1 MIFWQ
6 GNNFRKRVLWLLF
19 PVLVVQLVLCAC
31 PMRAGAAV
39 SGGLRELSL
48 KKAQDLAVANSA
60 ELRKIQN
67 KIEIQ
72 EIKYATAVKS
82 IKMKK
87 KNMATFRWTPL
98 LSFKFPQKPTLADEY
113 EWQYK
118 PLQITCVINEL
129 KHQMK
134 DELLAGK
141 EKVSVLFTETYI
153 CQEKIRFY
161 EESLEAAEDTLQ
173 RNQARLI
180 LGGATQADID
190 KMQKKISR
198 LTTDLSLQQ
207 RTFEN
212 RKSQLSKLINL
223 DVTSGYVF
231 SDPFVEADIPR
242 SVLDALVTY
251 TLDNDQKYYETKLE
265 TALSLESLNM
275 MKSMMRSQYGNK
287 MDCIEPYIQQA
298 LNGETIDSSAFRKVY
313 GQMLENIDA
322 PWNGSIRILFI
333 RINKEWFKGAV
344 DGSRYVEDDPYA
356 LYAGALEYADAV
368 REQQSA
374 KEELTQAVRNDFE
387 TVRTMQ
393 IAYADAVRAREA
405 LAEDLRKGLELNRL
419 GSLTYEEL
427 ADIQQEYE
435 EQELSQLE
443 LLGEYTKLLYA
454 YDRLTCGGITAFLE
468 GTDINMTVAQGGN
481 SFLAD
486 EVRGKAYY
494 YIEYAVED
502 HLFRLGVSIPENYFT
517 DGTTQITH
525 FSLYVDGEQVG
536 NRTGTA
542 GVLEHLALD
551 LDKTECV
558 QIYLYDEQELVEVCE
573 IDAAVYQDALDIR
586 GGYTLVQEKSVR
598 TVASYAFR
606 REEGTNMV
614 ALSVS
619 PKSGEPIAYYRLE
632 NRDGAGIFGEELI
645 PVSEEFRY
653 LPLLA
658 GDLSQLQAVF
668 YDQSGQLLYRGNF
681 VAATASISVGE
692 E

>member
-1 MIFWQ
+1 MNVWTGEKWIH
-6 GNNFRKRVLWLLF
+6 FRKKVLWILF
-19 PVLVVQLVLCAC
+19 PVLVAQTVLCAC
-31 PMRAGAAV
+31 PVRAGAAA
-39 SGGLRELSL
+39 RELSL

-60 ELRKIQN
+60 NLRKIQN
-67 KIEIQ
+67 KLEIQ

-118 PLQITCVINEL
+118 PLQITCVMNEL
-129 KHQMK
+129 RHQMK

-141 EKVSVLFTETYI
+141 EKVSVLFTEIYI

-161 EESLEAAEDTLQ
+161 GQSLEAAKDTLQ
-173 RNQARLI
+173 RNKARLI
-180 LGGATQADID
+180 SGGASQEDID
-190 KMQKKISR
+190 RMEKKISR

-212 RKSQLSKLINL
+212 QKSQLSKLINL
-223 DVTSGYVF
+223 DVTSGYTF
-231 SDPFVEADIPR
+231 CNPFVEADIPR
-242 SVLDALVTY
+242 SVLDTLVTY

-265 TALSLESLNM
+265 TALSLQSLNM
-275 MKSMMRSQYGNK
+275 MKSMMRSKYGNK

-298 LNGETIDSSAFRKVY
+298 LRGETIDSSAFKKVY

-322 PWNGSIRILFI
+322 PWNGTIGILFI
-333 RINKEWFKGAV
+333 KINKEWFKGAV

-374 KEELTQAVRNDFE
+374 KEELTQTVRNDFE
-387 TVRTMQ
+387 TVKTMQ

-405 LAEDLRKGLELNRL
+405 LEGDLGKGLELNRL

-427 ADIQQEYE
+427 SDLQQEYE
-435 EQELSQLE
+435 EQELSELE

-486 EVRGKAYY
+486 EVKGKAYY
-494 YIEYAVED
+494 YIEHAVED
-502 HLFRLGVSIPENYFT
+502 NLFRLGVSIPEDYFT
-517 DGTTQITH
+517 DGSTQVTH
-525 FSLYVDGEQVG
+525 FSLYVNGEQVG
-536 NRTGTA
+536 GRTETA
-542 GVLEHLALD
+542 NVLEHLALN
-551 LDKTECV
+551 LDRTESV
-558 QIYLYDEQELVEVCE
+558 QIYLYQEQELLDVCE
-573 IDAAVYQDALDIR
+573 IDAAVYQDVLDLK
-586 GGYTLVQEKSVR
+586 GGYTLVREETVR
-598 TVASYAFR
+598 TVASYTVR
-606 REEGTNMV
+606 QDSGTNMV
-614 ALSVS
+614 ALSLS
-619 PKSGEPIAYYRLE
+619 PKDGEPIAFYRLE
-632 NRDGAGIFGEELI
+632 TRDGACIFGEERI
-645 PVSEEFRY
+645 PVGEEFRY
-653 LPLLA
+653 LPLLT

-668 YDQSGQLLYRGNF
+668 YDGAGQLLYRGNF
-681 VAATASISVGE
+681 VVATASVTVE
-692 E
+692 EE